1 MRSYTDF
8 FMTLLALGQIVATP
22 AALAAIDVA
31 GISPLDLIIRHTNG
45 DYGDLDRDDIAA
57 NLLAIEKGFR
67 VLSKYELPSG
77 ESIYVITEADRS
89 STCLL
94 LTDEY

>member
-1 MRSYTDF
+1 
-8 FMTLLALGQIVATP
+8 MTLFAIGQIVATP

-31 GISPLDLIIRHTNG
+31 GITPLDLILRHANG
-45 DYGDLDRDDIAA
+45 NYGNLDRDDIAA
-57 NLLAIEKGFR
+57 NLLAIEKGLR
-67 VLSKYELPSG
+67 ILSKYVLLSG
-77 ESIYVITEADRS
+77 ESVYVITEADRS